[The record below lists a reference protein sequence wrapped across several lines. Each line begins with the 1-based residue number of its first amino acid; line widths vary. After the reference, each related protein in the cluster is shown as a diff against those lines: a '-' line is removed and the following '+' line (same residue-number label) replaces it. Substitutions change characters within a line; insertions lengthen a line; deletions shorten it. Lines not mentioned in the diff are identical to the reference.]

1 MAWLWSHGSGLG
13 STDRPTAAVG
23 RRPEGEPVTNP
34 WNTGGGMDGGERR
47 RSHLSR
53 RGFLVGSGTA
63 AVGAAVATAI
73 PAARPAAADPPG
85 APGGAAVPAVEV
97 GPGDPRYPALV
108 EGFNQRFTGTPSAVV
123 VVTTPEQCLA
133 ALRAA
138 VAAGRRV
145 TVRAGGHCYEGFV
158 TDNPDGV
165 ILDVSGMRAVTRTPD
180 GGIAMQS
187 GCTNWDVYEL
197 LYKSY
202 GVTLP
207 AGSCY
212 SVGLGGH
219 IVGGGYGL
227 LSRQHGLTVDHLSA
241 VHVLVVDADLS
252 VRAVTARPDDP
263 DTADLFWAHTGGGG
277 GTFGVITAYEFRDLP
292 APPPT
297 VQLATTTWQWNSLD
311 EAAFATLLGNYGGW
325 LAANS
330 APDSPARTLFGLLK
344 LTHVSAGTVALVTQV
359 PAEDAA
365 VLDDFLAALD
375 AGMPSA
381 ALPSTT
387 RRTLPWLQATQTL
400 NGSGPNQRGKY
411 KSAYHRRP
419 FPAQQVAAIW
429 AALTDRSY
437 DNPQALVQVDTYG
450 GRVNGVAPDATA
462 VSQRSSIMKL
472 QYQTY
477 WTDPA
482 EDAVHLD
489 WIRRCYASVYAGTG
503 GEPARDGV
511 TDGCYVNYPDVDL
524 RDWATLYFGPNYPR
538 LQEVKARWDPT
549 DQFRHAQSVRL
560 PGR

>member
-1 MAWLWSHGSGLG
+1 MTSEQGASGG
-13 STDRPTAAVG
+13 QGP
-23 RRPEGEPVTNP
+23 
-34 WNTGGGMDGGERR
+34 
-47 RSHLSR
+47 RSRLSR
-53 RGFLVGSGTA
+53 RGFLLGSGA
-63 AVGAAVATAI
+63 AAAGAAVATAV
-73 PAARPAAADPPG
+73 PAAWPATADPAAPAG
-85 APGGAAVPAVEV
+85 ASAVPAVEV
-97 GPGDPRYPALV
+97 GPGDPRYPTLV
-108 EGFNQRFTGTPSAVV
+108 SGFNQRFTGTPAAVV
-123 VVTTPEQCLA
+123 VVTTPEQCLE
-133 ALRAA
+133 ALRTA
-138 VAAGRRV
+138 VADRRRV

-165 ILDVSGMRAVTRTPD
+165 ILDVSGMRAITPTSS
-180 GGIAMQS
+180 GGIALQS

-197 LYKSY
+197 LYKSH

-207 AGSCY
+207 GGSCY

-219 IVGGGYGL
+219 VVGGGYGL
-227 LSRQHGLTVDHLSA
+227 LSREHGLTVDHLSA
-241 VHVLVVDADLS
+241 VDVLVVGADRS
-252 VRAVTARPDDP
+252 VQAVTARPDDP

-277 GTFGVITAYEFRDLP
+277 GTFGIVTAYEFRDLP
-292 APPPT
+292 VPPPT
-297 VQLATTTWQWNSLD
+297 VQLATTTWQWSSLD
-311 EAAFATLLGNYGGW
+311 EAAFGTLLGNYGGW

-344 LTHVSAGTVALVTQV
+344 LSHVSAGTITLTTQV
-359 PAEDAA
+359 SGGDPA
-365 VLDDFLAALD
+365 VLDAFLAALD
-375 AGMPSA
+375 AGMPA
-381 ALPSTT
+381 ASLPSTT
-387 RRTLPWLQATQTL
+387 RRTMPWLQATQTL

-411 KSAYHRRP
+411 KSAYLRRP
-419 FPAQQVAAIW
+419 FTPEQVAATW

-450 GRVNGVAPDATA
+450 GQINAVAPDATA

-482 EDAVHLD
+482 EDEVHLD
-489 WIRRCYASVYAGTG
+489 WIRRFYSSVYADTG

-524 RDWATLYFGPNYPR
+524 RDWPTLYFGSNYRR
-538 LQEVKARWDPT
+538 LQDAKQRWDPT